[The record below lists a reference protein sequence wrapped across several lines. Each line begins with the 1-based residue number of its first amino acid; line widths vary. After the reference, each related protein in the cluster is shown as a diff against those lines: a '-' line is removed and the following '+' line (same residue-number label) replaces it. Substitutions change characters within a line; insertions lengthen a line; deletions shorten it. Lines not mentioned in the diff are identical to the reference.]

1 MKFFVHNI
9 KQNNSKNWK
18 TSAEQEEALRGAFS
32 GGPWC
37 KENRCQHPLH
47 LDTFIST
54 MLKLINT
61 EYIATFSGIVK
72 KSLFFLVAALLACP
86 WPCRS
91 QEAIRVFTVKSSVEY
106 ALKHN
111 AQMLASTEG
120 VAAAEEHKKK
130 QFAEFLPKVSANYTY
145 MRMDEEKMIVP
156 GIVTSPE
163 NLYTFTATIDQPVFS
178 GFSRLT
184 EYEVSA
190 LNLDVARHL
199 EQQAR
204 HDIILKVK
212 TAYFEL
218 LQKRNLETVAHQAV
232 TQLIAHTEVARNFYQ
247 VGMIPKND
255 LLEAEVQLAN
265 ARQDLVV
272 ASNNVQLAASRFN
285 TVLRRPIDAPVA
297 LEDVMTHEPFTRTYA
312 ECVEIALRQ
321 RPEKLVADLE
331 VETAEKE
338 VSLTKKDYYP
348 SIDLQANYYKKGDN
362 PDLDGG
368 QAIIDRDEWNLLA
381 TASWTFWEW
390 GKTRYGVNEKLR
402 RLAQTRLH
410 RIDTEDSIR
419 QQVKAAYLKL
429 KEAEKN
435 IPTVQKAV
443 EQAGENFRMSEE
455 QYKEQVGT
463 STEVLDAQTLLTKT
477 QTNYYNALSAYN
489 ISKAALDRAMGV
501 EVVE

>member
-1 MKFFVHNI
+1 
-9 KQNNSKNWK
+9 
-18 TSAEQEEALRGAFS
+18 
-32 GGPWC
+32 
-37 KENRCQHPLH
+37 
-47 LDTFIST
+47 

-61 EYIATFSGIVK
+61 EFRGTSSGLVK
-72 KSLFFLVAALLACP
+72 QILFCVVLAMCMWP

-91 QEAIRVFTVKSSVEY
+91 QEDSPIFTVKSSVQY
-106 ALKHN
+106 ALKHS
-111 AQMLASTEG
+111 AQILSSKEE
-120 VAAAEEHKKK
+120 VAAAEALKKK
-130 QFAEFLPKVSANYTY
+130 EFTEFLPKLSANYTY
-145 MRMDEEKMIVP
+145 MRMDEEKRIAP
-156 GIVTSPE
+156 GVITSPE
-163 NLYTFTATIDQPVFS
+163 DLYTFTATIDQPIFS

-184 EYEVSA
+184 QYEVSA
-190 LNLDVARHL
+190 LNLDVARFRQ
-199 EQQAR
+199 QQAR

-212 TAYFEL
+212 TAYFQL
-218 LQKRNLETVAHQAV
+218 LQKRNLETVAQQAV
-232 TQLIAHTEVARNFYQ
+232 TQLVAHTEVARNFYE

-255 LLEAEVQLAN
+255 LLEAEVELAN

-272 ASNNVQLAASRFN
+272 ASNNVELATSHFN

-297 LEDVMTHEPFTRTYA
+297 IEDVMTHEPFTQTYA
-312 ECVEIALRQ
+312 DCAEIALRQ

-331 VETAEKE
+331 VDTAEKE
-338 VSLTKKDYYP
+338 VQLTKKDYYP

-368 QAIIDRDEWNLLA
+368 EAILERDEWNVVA

-402 RLAQTRLH
+402 RLSQTKLY
-410 RIDTEDSIR
+410 RIALEDNIR

-443 EQAGENFRMSEE
+443 EQAQENFRMSEE
-455 QYKEQVGT
+455 RYKEQVGT

-477 QTNYYNALSAYN
+477 QTNYFNALRAFN